1 VTTRKRR
8 PSSQRRPVPTD
19 AEMVDT
25 RQQILAAAVSAAS
38 VHGVSRLSM
47 TDVARVAGISRP
59 TLYRY
64 FASKE
69 ELLAAALLAETA
81 VLVAQVIEA
90 VAPLDDPREAIEMG
104 ILVTLRLAR
113 AHPLLDR
120 IVRTE
125 PESLVPILVADLD
138 TAGPSVLAVVR
149 QTVEALLTAKMPG
162 SAPDS
167 APDSAPVLSPI
178 DIRRLADVLTRLLI
192 SYVVNAPDESPE
204 LVAASVS
211 TILALGALTP
221 QELNP

>member
-1 VTTRKRR
+1 M
-8 PSSQRRPVPTD
+8 PSD
-19 AEMVDT
+19 AESVDT
-25 RQQILAAAVSAAS
+25 REQILAAAVTAAS

-47 TDVARVAGISRP
+47 TDVARTARVSRP

-64 FASKE
+64 FASKQD
-69 ELLAAALLAETA
+69 LLAAALLAETT
-81 VLVAQVIEA
+81 VLVSQVIEA

-113 AHPLLDR
+113 EHPLLDR

-125 PESLVPILVADLD
+125 PESLVPVLVAELD
-138 TAGPSVLAVVR
+138 PTSPSVLAVVR

-162 SAPDS
+162 GATSSEGSSESTDPASSATGL
-167 APDSAPVLSPI
+167 APT

-204 LVAASVS
+204 LVASSVS

-221 QELNP
+221 QEHNS

>member
-1 VTTRKRR
+1 M
-8 PSSQRRPVPTD
+8 PSD
-19 AEMVDT
+19 AESVDT
-25 RQQILAAAVSAAS
+25 REQILAAAVTAAS

-47 TDVARVAGISRP
+47 TDVARTAGVSRP

-64 FASKE
+64 FASKQD
-69 ELLAAALLAETA
+69 LLAAALLAETT
-81 VLVAQVIEA
+81 VLVSKVIEA
-90 VAPLDDPREAIEMG
+90 VAPLDDPRESIEMG

-113 AHPLLDR
+113 EHPLLDR

-125 PESLVPILVADLD
+125 PESLVPVLVAELD
-138 TAGPSVLAVVR
+138 PTSPSVLAMVR

-162 SAPDS
+162 GATSSEGSSESTNPAS
-167 APDSAPVLSPI
+167 NAAGLSPT

-204 LVAASVS
+204 LVASSVS

-221 QELNP
+221 QEHNS